1 MKKASIDIDNWNNIP
16 VPLVNSS
23 KAFKKSLE
31 NQSNVTMELVNEL
44 RNKTEMIVRQFKKVE
59 KDMIIGTQGVKKSME
74 SNQKILRA

>member
-44 RNKTEMIVRQFKKVE
+44 RSKTEMIVR
-59 KDMIIGTQGVKKSME
+59 
-74 SNQKILRA
+74 